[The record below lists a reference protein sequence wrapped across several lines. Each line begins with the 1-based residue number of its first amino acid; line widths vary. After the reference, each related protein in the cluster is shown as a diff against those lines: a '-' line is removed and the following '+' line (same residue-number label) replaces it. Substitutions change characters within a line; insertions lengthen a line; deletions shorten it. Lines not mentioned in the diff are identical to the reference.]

1 MRTSTVLKNPFEP
14 SPTEPS
20 PTGRPMPADYP
31 EDLLDQD
38 AVVEGSP
45 GRILKSVQVRFVK
58 AGYRKPKIADDL
70 ED

>member
-1 MRTSTVLKNPFEP
+1 
-14 SPTEPS
+14 
-20 PTGRPMPADYP
+20 MPADYP